1 MINMSREQERGLSKI
16 NNWVDS
22 KIYKE
27 ARIIAI
33 CLDLSWKEALEEA
46 LELFIEKHTQ
56 AKED

>member
-1 MINMSREQERGLSKI
+1 MSREQERGLSKI

-33 CLDLSWKEALEEA
+33 CLDLLWKEALEEA